1 MVEENRSR
9 LGRGLAALMGD
20 VGEETRIGD
29 RAQGAQ
35 SQRRVPTEF
44 LKPNPR
50 NPRKTFEEP
59 DLADLSAS
67 IKEKGIIQPII
78 VREKAGVTD
87 VYEIIAGERRWR
99 AAQRAGLHDVPIVVV
114 EASDRDA
121 LEMAIIENVQRADLN
136 PVEEAAG
143 YERLMADF
151 SYAQSDLAQMIGKS
165 RSHIANMLRLMK
177 LPDSVKEL
185 LRNGSLSAGHG
196 RALLAVEDPEQVALR
211 AVERGLTVRDL
222 ERLGQTD
229 SDSPRKKK
237 SSAETQVQEKDADT
251 RALERM
257 LEDAL
262 GMSVNLSFG
271 KQGGELRIKYN
282 TLDQLDALCYRL
294 RG

>member
-20 VGEETRIGD
+20 VGDETRVSE
-29 RAQGAQ
+29 RVQA
-35 SQRRVPTEF
+35 SQRKVPTEF

-78 VREKAGVTD
+78 VREKAGVAD
-87 VYEIIAGERRWR
+87 IYEIIAGERRWR
-99 AAQRAGLHDVPIVVV
+99 AAQRAGLHEVPIVVV
-114 EASDRDA
+114 QASDRDA

-136 PVEEAAG
+136 PIEEAAG
-143 YERLMADF
+143 YERLMAEF

-185 LRNGSLSAGHG
+185 LRTGRLSAGHG

-222 ERLGQTD
+222 ERLGQSE
-229 SDSPRKKK
+229 SDHSLKKK
-237 SSAETQVQEKDADT
+237 AAQPENPLKDADT

-257 LEDAL
+257 LEDKL
-262 GMSVNLSFG
+262 GMTVNLTFG
-271 KQGGELRIKYN
+271 KHGGEVRIRYQ

-294 RG
+294 RGDR

>member
-20 VGEETRIGD
+20 VGDETRTTD
-29 RAQGAQ
+29 KVQG
-35 SQRRVPTEF
+35 SQRKVPTEF

-78 VREKAGVTD
+78 VREKAGVAD
-87 VYEIIAGERRWR
+87 IYEIIAGERRWR
-99 AAQRAGLHDVPIVVV
+99 AAQRAGLHEVPIVVV
-114 EASDRDA
+114 QASDRDA

-136 PVEEAAG
+136 PIEEAAG
-143 YERLMADF
+143 YERLMAEF

-185 LRNGSLSAGHG
+185 LRNGSLTAGHG

-222 ERLGQTD
+222 ERLGQNE
-229 SDSPRKKK
+229 SDDPVKKK
-237 SSAETQVQEKDADT
+237 ARSEAVQEGKDADT

-262 GMSVNLSFG
+262 GMSVQLTFG
-271 KQGGELRIKYN
+271 KNGGELKIKYQ

>member
-20 VGEETRIGD
+20 VGDETRTGD
-29 RAQGAQ
+29 RSQA
-35 SQRRVPTEF
+35 SQRKVPTEF

-78 VREKAGVTD
+78 VREKAGVAD
-87 VYEIIAGERRWR
+87 IYEIIAGERRWR
-99 AAQRAGLHDVPIVVV
+99 AAQRAGLHEVPIFVVQ
-114 EASDRDA
+114 ASDRDA

-136 PVEEAAG
+136 PIEEAAG
-143 YERLMADF
+143 YERLMAEF

-185 LRNGSLSAGHG
+185 LRNGSLTAGHG
-196 RALLAVEDPEQVALR
+196 RALLAVEDPEQVAIR

-222 ERLGQTD
+222 ERLGQSE
-229 SDSPRKKK
+229 SDSPAKKK
-237 SSAETQVQEKDADT
+237 AGSDNVQQGKDADT

-262 GMSVNLSFG
+262 GMSVNLTFG
-271 KQGGELRIKYN
+271 KSGGELRIKYK

>member
-20 VGEETRIGD
+20 VGDETRTTD
-29 RAQGAQ
+29 KVQG
-35 SQRRVPTEF
+35 SQRKVPTEF

-78 VREKAGVTD
+78 VRGKAGVAD
-87 VYEIIAGERRWR
+87 IYEIIAGERRWR
-99 AAQRAGLHDVPIVVV
+99 AAQRAGLHEVPIVVV
-114 EASDRDA
+114 QASDRDA

-136 PVEEAAG
+136 PIEEAAG
-143 YERLMADF
+143 YERLMAEF

-185 LRNGSLSAGHG
+185 LRNGSLTAGHG

-222 ERLGQTD
+222 ERLGQNE
-229 SDSPRKKK
+229 SDDPVKKK
-237 SSAETQVQEKDADT
+237 ARSEAAQEGKDADT

-262 GMSVNLSFG
+262 GMSVQLTFG
-271 KQGGELRIKYN
+271 KNGGELKIKYQ

>member
-20 VGEETRIGD
+20 VGDETRVSE
-29 RAQGAQ
+29 RVQA
-35 SQRRVPTEF
+35 SQRKVPTEF

-78 VREKAGVTD
+78 VREKAGVAD
-87 VYEIIAGERRWR
+87 IYEIIAGERRWR
-99 AAQRAGLHDVPIVVV
+99 AAQRAGLHEVPIVVV
-114 EASDRDA
+114 QASDRDA

-136 PVEEAAG
+136 PIEEAAG
-143 YERLMADF
+143 YERLMAEF

-185 LRNGSLSAGHG
+185 LRTGRLSAGHG

-222 ERLGQTD
+222 ERLGQSE
-229 SDSPRKKK
+229 SDHAPKKK
-237 SSAETQVQEKDADT
+237 AALPENPLKDADT

-257 LEDAL
+257 LEDNL
-262 GMSVNLSFG
+262 GMTVNLTFG
-271 KQGGELRIKYN
+271 KNGGEVRIRYQ

-294 RG
+294 RGDR

>member
-20 VGEETRIGD
+20 VGDETRVSE
-29 RAQGAQ
+29 RVQA
-35 SQRRVPTEF
+35 SQRKVPTEF

-78 VREKAGVTD
+78 VREKAD

-99 AAQRAGLHDVPIVVV
+99 AAQRAGLHEVPIVVV
-114 EASDRDA
+114 QASDRDA

-136 PVEEAAG
+136 PIEEAAG
-143 YERLMADF
+143 YERLMAEF
-151 SYAQSDLAQMIGKS
+151 SYGQSDLAQMIGKS

-222 ERLGQTD
+222 ERLGQSE
-229 SDSPRKKK
+229 SDHSLKKK
-237 SSAETQVQEKDADT
+237 AAQPENPLKDADT

-257 LEDAL
+257 LEDKL
-262 GMSVNLSFG
+262 GMTVNLTFG
-271 KQGGELRIKYN
+271 KNGGEVRIRYQ

-294 RG
+294 RGDR

>member
-20 VGEETRIGD
+20 VGDETRVSE
-29 RAQGAQ
+29 RVQA
-35 SQRRVPTEF
+35 SQRKVPTEF

-78 VREKAGVTD
+78 VREKAGVAD

-99 AAQRAGLHDVPIVVV
+99 AAQRAGLHEVPIVVV
-114 EASDRDA
+114 QASDRDA

-136 PVEEAAG
+136 PIEEAAG
-143 YERLMADF
+143 YERLMAEF

-185 LRNGSLSAGHG
+185 LRTGRLSAGHG

-222 ERLGQTD
+222 ERLGQSE
-229 SDSPRKKK
+229 SDHAPKKK
-237 SSAETQVQEKDADT
+237 AAQPENPLKDADT

-257 LEDAL
+257 LEDKL
-262 GMSVNLSFG
+262 GMTVNLTFG
-271 KQGGELRIKYN
+271 KHGGEVRIRYQ

-294 RG
+294 RGDR

>member
-20 VGEETRIGD
+20 VGEETRQTD
-29 RAQGAQ
+29 SVRA
-35 SQRRVPTEF
+35 SQRKVPTEF

-78 VREKAGVTD
+78 VREKAGIAD

-99 AAQRAGLHDVPIVVV
+99 AAQRAGLHEVPIVVV
-114 EASDRDA
+114 DASDRDA

-136 PVEEAAG
+136 PIEEAAG
-143 YERLMADF
+143 YERLMAEF

-185 LRNGSLSAGHG
+185 LRNGKLSAGHG

-222 ERLGQTD
+222 ERLGQTEME
-229 SDSPRKKK
+229 PQRKKK
-237 SSAETQVQEKDADT
+237 NAAESGKQEKDADM

-262 GMSVNLSFG
+262 GMTVTLTFG
-271 KQGGELRIKYN
+271 KQGGDLRIHYK
-282 TLDQLDALCYRL
+282 TLDQLDSLCYKL

>member
-20 VGEETRIGD
+20 VGDETRTTD
-29 RAQGAQ
+29 KVQG
-35 SQRRVPTEF
+35 SQRKVPTEF

-78 VREKAGVTD
+78 VREKAGVAD
-87 VYEIIAGERRWR
+87 IYEIIAGERRWR
-99 AAQRAGLHDVPIVVV
+99 AAQRAGLHEVPIVVV
-114 EASDRDA
+114 QASDRDA

-136 PVEEAAG
+136 PIEEAAG
-143 YERLMADF
+143 YERLMAEF

-185 LRNGSLSAGHG
+185 LRNGSLTAGHG

-222 ERLGQTD
+222 ERLGQNE
-229 SDSPRKKK
+229 SDDPVKKK
-237 SSAETQVQEKDADT
+237 ARSEAAQEGKDADT

-262 GMSVNLSFG
+262 GMSVQLTFG
-271 KQGGELRIKYN
+271 KNGGELKIKYQ

>member
-20 VGEETRIGD
+20 VGDETRVSE
-29 RAQGAQ
+29 RVQA
-35 SQRRVPTEF
+35 SQRKVPTEF

-78 VREKAGVTD
+78 VREKAD

-99 AAQRAGLHDVPIVVV
+99 AAQRAGLHEVPIVVV
-114 EASDRDA
+114 QASDRDA

-136 PVEEAAG
+136 PIEEAAG
-143 YERLMADF
+143 YERLMAEF
-151 SYAQSDLAQMIGKS
+151 SYGQSDLAQMIGKS

-222 ERLGQTD
+222 ERLGQSE
-229 SDSPRKKK
+229 SDHAPKKK
-237 SSAETQVQEKDADT
+237 AALPENPLKDADT

-257 LEDAL
+257 LEDKL
-262 GMSVNLSFG
+262 GMTVNLTFG
-271 KQGGELRIKYN
+271 KNGGEVRIRYQ

-294 RG
+294 RGDR

>member
-20 VGEETRIGD
+20 VGDETRTGD
-29 RAQGAQ
+29 RSQA
-35 SQRRVPTEF
+35 SQRKVPTEF

-78 VREKAGVTD
+78 VREKAGVAD
-87 VYEIIAGERRWR
+87 IYEIIAGERRWR
-99 AAQRAGLHDVPIVVV
+99 AAQRAGLHEVPIVVV
-114 EASDRDA
+114 QASDRDA

-136 PVEEAAG
+136 PIEEAAG
-143 YERLMADF
+143 YERLMAEF

-185 LRNGSLSAGHG
+185 LRNGSLTAGHG
-196 RALLAVEDPEQVALR
+196 RALLSVKDPESVAR
-211 AVERGLTVRDL
+211 RIVERGMTVRDV
-222 ERLGQTD
+222 ERIAQEDTSGTKKT
-229 SDSPRKKK
+229 SPSKK
-237 SSAETQVQEKDADT
+237 TEKDPDT
-251 RALERM
+251 RALEKA
-257 LEDAL
+257 LEDVL
-262 GMSVNLSFG
+262 GLGVSIMHG
-271 KQGGELRIKYN
+271 ARGGELRIKYR
-282 TLDQLDALCYRL
+282 TLEQLDDICLRL